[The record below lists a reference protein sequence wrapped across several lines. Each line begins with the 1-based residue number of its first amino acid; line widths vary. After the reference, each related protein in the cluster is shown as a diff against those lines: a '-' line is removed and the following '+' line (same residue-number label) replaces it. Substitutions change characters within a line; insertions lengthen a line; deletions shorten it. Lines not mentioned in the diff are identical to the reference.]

1 MNAII
6 SAVSPSSSPSTK
18 ERQANHEDKLYDVI
32 EQLKDEVKEKDEKIG
47 ELEKKLE
54 DLTAAQMLPSLS
66 DTPDIS
72 ENEVRERRKN
82 SMSDE
87 DFIGVE
93 DLSTAYAM
101 IQQSHGYYVRCS
113 WTLSILLVI
122 LLTFSYYHFVID
134 YYPCFLDEYKITS

>member
-1 MNAII
+1 MNFVTPA
-6 SAVSPSSSPSTK
+6 ASPSTK
-18 ERQANHEDKLYDVI
+18 ERQANHEDELYDVI
-32 EQLKDEVKEKDEKIG
+32 EQLEEEIKEKDEKIS

-54 DLTAAQMLPSLS
+54 DSASTRTHFSSS

-72 ENEVRERRKN
+72 ENEVRKSRRRN

>member
-1 MNAII
+1 MND
-6 SAVSPSSSPSTK
+6 VTYTGGSPRTLEK
-18 ERQANHEDKLYDVI
+18 HANHEEELYDVI
-32 EQLKDEVKEKDEKIG
+32 EG
-47 ELEKKLE
+47 LE
-54 DLTAAQMLPSLS
+54 DDVKGKEEMIDKLKKQLEEANTSRTLLPS
-66 DTPDIS
+66 S
-72 ENEVRERRKN
+72 ETSHTLNNEITTTKPKRRN

-113 WTLSILLVI
+113 WIMSVI
-122 LLTFSYYHFVID
+122 VIVMLTFSYYHFMID